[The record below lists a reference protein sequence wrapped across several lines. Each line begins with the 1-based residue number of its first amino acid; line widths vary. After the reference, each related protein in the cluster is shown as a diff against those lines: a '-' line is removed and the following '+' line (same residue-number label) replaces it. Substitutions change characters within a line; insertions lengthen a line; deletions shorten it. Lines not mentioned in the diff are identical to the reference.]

1 MRKYCE
7 VVVVGAGASGLLCG
21 GLLAGQGISV
31 TILEKNN
38 RVGRKLSAT
47 GNGRCNFTNL
57 HMSRDCYYGDSVWI
71 EKILQKK
78 APEDIIRLFEEYG
91 IWHRQKDGYVYPHTN
106 QASTVVGI
114 LSKICTDNGVDI
126 VENCRVK
133 HIERRIDRQ
142 FLVRTEQGSICCRY
156 LIVATGG
163 EAGKESGGDSSG
175 YFLVKSLGHSVTP
188 LYPGLTGLV
197 CEGKYWTKVAGT
209 RVQGHFSLEIDGE
222 RTPGETGEIQIVKNG
237 VSGIPVFQFSRVA
250 AEALAKGR
258 QVCGVIDFVPS
269 MKRETTADWICH
281 HGMAGLVPAKWLP
294 LAQKASDPI
303 AFVRDFRFPIVDTF
317 GMERAQVTAGGVPLA
332 EVNPDTMESRIQK
345 SLFLLGEMLDVDG
358 KCGGYNLHFAWSTAM
373 IAVEE
378 LEKRIKE
385 RD

>member
-197 CEGKYWTKVAGT
+197 CEGK
-209 RVQGHFSLEIDGE
+209 
-222 RTPGETGEIQIVKNG
+222 
-237 VSGIPVFQFSRVA
+237 
-250 AEALAKGR
+250 
-258 QVCGVIDFVPS
+258 
-269 MKRETTADWICH
+269 
-281 HGMAGLVPAKWLP
+281 
-294 LAQKASDPI
+294 
-303 AFVRDFRFPIVDTF
+303 
-317 GMERAQVTAGGVPLA
+317 
-332 EVNPDTMESRIQK
+332 
-345 SLFLLGEMLDVDG
+345 
-358 KCGGYNLHFAWSTAM
+358 
-373 IAVEE
+373 
-378 LEKRIKE
+378 
-385 RD
+385 